1 MNVNDI
7 RALFPILHQQVNGHP
22 LVYFDSAATSQKPLP
37 VIEALDRYYREYNS
51 NVHRGVHTLGT
62 KATDAYE
69 GAREKVRRFLNAQSA
84 QEIIFTRGTTAS
96 LNLVASSYGR
106 ANVKEGDEIVITYM
120 EHHSNLIPWQQL
132 AKQTG
137 ATLKYIPMQEDG
149 TIDLRDVE
157 ATVTEAAKIVAIAH
171 VSNVLGTINPVREI
185 ARIAHK
191 RGAVV
196 VVDAAQSAPHMKVDV
211 QELDCD
217 FLALSGHKMCGP
229 TGIGV
234 LYGKKKWLEQME
246 PVEFGGEMIDFVE
259 LYDST
264 WKELPWKFEGGTP
277 IIAGAIGLGAAIDFL
292 EQVGLDAIAAHEH
305 ELAQY
310 ALERL
315 AGIDGVTVYGPK
327 ERAGLVTFNIDGVHP
342 HDVATVLDAEG
353 IAIRAGHHCA
363 QPLMKWLGVTATAG
377 RAFTFT
383 IRKRKSTG
391 SSPHYRKRR
400 STSAMSSNH
409 PLDQLYRQVIM
420 DHYKNP
426 RNRGVLEGT
435 NVDVNMNNPTCGD
448 RIHLTMK
455 VEDGK
460 VADVKFEGEGC
471 SISMSSASMMTQAIK
486 GKTVEEA
493 LRLAH
498 IFSDMIQGK
507 EYDDSVDLGDIE
519 ALQGVSKFPA
529 RIKCATLAWKAL
541 EKGLHHH

>member
-7 RALFPILHQQVNGHP
+7 RALFPILHQDVNGHP

-84 QEIIFTRGTTAS
+84 QEIIFTRGTTAA
-96 LNLVASSYGR
+96 LNLVAASYGR

-185 ARIAHK
+185 ARLAHE

-234 LYGKKKWLEQME
+234 LYGKKKWLAQME
-246 PVEFGGEMIDFVE
+246 PIEFGGEMIDFVE

-310 ALERL
+310 ALSRMADIE
-315 AGIDGVTVYGPK
+315 GVTVYGPK
-327 ERAGLVTFNIDGVHP
+327 ERAGLVTFNIEGVHP

-353 IAIRAGHHCA
+353 VAIRAGHHCA
-363 QPLMKWLGVTATAG
+363 QPLMKWLGVTATA
-377 RAFTFT
+377 RASF
-383 IRKRKSTG
+383 
-391 SSPHYRKRR
+391 Y
-400 STSAMSSNH
+400 
-409 PLDQLYRQVIM
+409 LYNTKEEI
-420 DHYKNP
+420 
-426 RNRGVLEGT
+426 
-435 NVDVNMNNPTCGD
+435 D
-448 RIHLTMK
+448 RFI
-455 VEDGK
+455 
-460 VADVKFEGEGC
+460 A
-471 SISMSSASMMTQAIK
+471 
-486 GKTVEEA
+486 A
-493 LRLAH
+493 LQKA
-498 IFSDMIQGK
+498 K
-507 EYDDSVDLGDIE
+507 EYFSHV
-519 ALQGVSKFPA
+519 F
-529 RIKCATLAWKAL
+529 
-541 EKGLHHH
+541 